1 MYEKKQKAGSLA
13 LYNGANSLGLYDGS
27 QKMS

>member
-1 MYEKKQKAGSLA
+1 MRKKQKIGSLA
-13 LYNGANSLGLYDGS
+13 LYNGANSLGLYDSS

>member
-1 MYEKKQKAGSLA
+1 MRKKQKAGSLA
-13 LYNGANSLGLYDGS
+13 LYNGENSLGLYDGS

>member
-1 MYEKKQKAGSLA
+1 MRKKQKADSLA
-13 LYNGANSLGLYDGS
+13 LYNGANSLGLYNGS